1 MDIRWIFG
9 DSVAS
14 YSKLSPCSLSF
25 QEMMKL
31 TKFIKS
37 IIFWAHLRKA
47 YWLISKSMPP
57 IWNSTSQSLK
67 EQVSW
72 SWFLTPP
79 QSAKIWSRN
88 YWCTIQIIESP
99 PVKLW
104 NTCGSRSWESKSIC
118 LNSSMQAP
126 WLNQVSELTL
136 LILYLNTASTPMVEL
151 RSKPDKSKVTQIK
164 RRMTSLLKP
173 KNFPIWWAKS
183 MGSEVTLMRTNFQWL
198 KAVKTLL
205 KLTTWIQFNLVRK
218 CKSNIQTWTRANT
231 IKSPQRP
238 KPFSRKIQ
246 RINWSQIKDGL
257 SWRRRAT
264 TCMSLLTVKITKQS
278 KLITTSITQLL
289 TNNIKWNTVPKT
301 PAKLLATLTKRR
313 TEEWTI
319 RASTNSSNH
328 SMHLAI
334 TAVITNE
341 QNKNNKLN

>member
-1 MDIRWIFG
+1 
-9 DSVAS
+9 
-14 YSKLSPCSLSF
+14 
-25 QEMMKL
+25 
-31 TKFIKS
+31 
-37 IIFWAHLRKA
+37 
-47 YWLISKSMPP
+47 
-57 IWNSTSQSLK
+57 
-67 EQVSW
+67 
-72 SWFLTPP
+72 
-79 QSAKIWSRN
+79 
-88 YWCTIQIIESP
+88 
-99 PVKLW
+99 
-104 NTCGSRSWESKSIC
+104 
-118 LNSSMQAP
+118 MQAP

-173 KNFPIWWAKS
+173 KNFPIWWAKN
-183 MGSEVTLMRTNFQWL
+183 MGSEVTPMRTNFQWL
-198 KAVKTLL
+198 KAVKTLQ
-205 KLTTWIQFNLVRK
+205 KLTTWIQFNLVKK

-264 TCMSLLTVKITKQS
+264 TCMSLLTVKIIKQS
-278 KLITTSITQLL
+278 KLITTSIPQLL